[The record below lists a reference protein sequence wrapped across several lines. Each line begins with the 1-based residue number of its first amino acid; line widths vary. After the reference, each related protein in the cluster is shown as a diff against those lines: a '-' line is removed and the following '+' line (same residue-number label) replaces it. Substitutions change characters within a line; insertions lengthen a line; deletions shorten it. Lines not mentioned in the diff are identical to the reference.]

1 LRHISPY
8 SILTQDKIVQP
19 RAHWLMGSLYLQWV
33 STLLVSFWKVKRDK
47 WTLESGTLLDRWVNR
62 F

>member
-1 LRHISPY
+1 
-8 SILTQDKIVQP
+8 
-19 RAHWLMGSLYLQWV
+19 MGSLYLQWV

-62 F
+62 FNQGLS